1 MSDVILLVH
10 RIPFPPDKGDKI
22 RSWHLL
28 KYLARNHRVWLG
40 AFVDDPDDNRYRP
53 ELESLCEEVFLRPVG
68 GWWSRFGALAALSCG
83 RSLGVGYYADGEM
96 TNWVSRVL
104 ASHDIRAAIAF
115 SSTMAQYLP
124 LADPGLSTLIA
135 DFVDVDS
142 DKWRQYAEES
152 AWPRRWLYQY
162 EARALARWEAGVL
175 EQADAVCVVSRAESE
190 IVPGCDAGNRDK
202 IAVLPNGVD
211 YDFFDPEAAW
221 SDPFDGNR
229 HAVVFTGAM
238 DYYANVDGV
247 CWFAEHVWEAV
258 RSEHP
263 QAEFYIVGS
272 KPSPAV
278 SALARRP
285 GITVTGRVPDVRPYL
300 AHAAAVVAPLRLARG
315 VQNKVLEALSMN
327 RPVIATPQALRGLD
341 GTPPRSA
348 IAADSAEYFAR
359 EVIRRLDSSPA
370 TAESAGRDYVRAQ
383 YDWTRNLAQLGRW
396 IPADVEVR
404 NGTVG

>member
-28 KYLARNHRVWLG
+28 RHLAREHRVHLG
-40 AFVDDPDDNRYRP
+40 AFVDDPADNRYRS
-53 ELESLCEEVFLRPVG
+53 ELEACCEAVFLRPVG
-68 GWWSRFGALAALSCG
+68 GWRSRLGALAALSHG
-83 RSLGVGYYADGEM
+83 RSLGVGYYADDEM
-96 TNWVSRVL
+96 RDWVSGVL
-104 ASHDIRAAIAF
+104 ASRDIRSVIAF

-124 LADPGLSTLIA
+124 LTDPGSSTLIA

-142 DKWRQYAEES
+142 DKWRQYVEES
-152 AWPRRWLYQY
+152 SWPRRWLYQY

-175 EQADAVCVVSRAESE
+175 DQVDAVCVVSQAESE
-190 IVPGCDAGNRDK
+190 IVPGRHAGNRDK

-221 SDPFDGNR
+221 SDPFDGNSR
-229 HAVVFTGAM
+229 ALVFTGAM

-247 CWFAEHVWEAV
+247 CWFADGVWDAV

-263 QAEFYIVGS
+263 DAEFYIVGS
-272 KPSPAV
+272 KPTAAV
-278 SALARRP
+278 SALAGRP

-327 RPVIATPQALRGLD
+327 RPVIATTQALRGLD
-341 GTPPRSA
+341 GMPPRSA
-348 IAADSAEYFAR
+348 VAASSAEDFAR
-359 EVIRRLDSSPA
+359 EVIERLNSPSA
-370 TAESAGRDYVRAQ
+370 VSDSAGREFVRSR

-396 IPADVEVR
+396 IPADSEVR
-404 NGTVG
+404 DGTVG